1 MNLCSDS
8 DKSGTP
14 VRKRATI
21 QNTCIDSYIYIYII
35 IYVAGTFAV
44 VSLMVGSVVDKGLE
58 AKGILNSLN
67 ATSESSSKPYQP
79 GGDSAEILQTKLAL
93 AMGVTFAVGCVQVGW
108 DGDVVTAT
116 PWS

>member
-1 MNLCSDS
+1 MILTNLGLLSEREQRYRI
-8 DKSGTP
+8 P
-14 VRKRATI
+14 VLI
-21 QNTCIDSYIYIYII
+21 PIFIYII

-44 VSLMVGSVVDKGLE
+44 VSLMVGSVVDKGLA
-58 AKGILNSLN
+58 AKGIMLKSQNETVMVNGSASFRITDN
-67 ATSESSSKPYQP
+67 
-79 GGDSAEILQTKLAL
+79 SAEVLQAKLAF